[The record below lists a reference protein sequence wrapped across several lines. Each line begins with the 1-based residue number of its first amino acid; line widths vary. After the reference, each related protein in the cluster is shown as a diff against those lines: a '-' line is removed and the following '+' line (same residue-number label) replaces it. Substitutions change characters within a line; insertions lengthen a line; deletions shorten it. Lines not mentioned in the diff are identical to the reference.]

1 MDPLLLNGQHSERL
15 RFRKLQ
21 ATDFDYWLPF
31 HQDPRSSQ
39 YWIGLPA
46 NPVEACKQQF
56 DSTFERY
63 KHNLGGMNALISLK
77 DQKMVGLS
85 GLLVQEV
92 DGLREV
98 EIAYSILPQYWRKGF
113 ASEAAKTCRDFAKDN
128 ALCESL
134 ISIISTNNLPSQKVA
149 TSIGMKVDKT
159 TEYHGNKVYIFRIK
173 L

>member
-1 MDPLLLNGQHSERL
+1 
-15 RFRKLQ
+15 
-21 ATDFDYWLPF
+21 
-31 HQDPRSSQ
+31 
-39 YWIGLPA
+39 
-46 NPVEACKQQF
+46 
-56 DSTFERY
+56 
-63 KHNLGGMNALISLK
+63 
-77 DQKMVGLS
+77 MVGLS

-98 EIAYSILPQYWRKGF
+98 EIAYSILPPQYWRKGF